1 MGLNSIGSRRWVG
14 DCGKAVAFTVL
25 GGAWAVLCAAHVGAA
40 AERQIRGVV
49 LAAGR
54 PAANAV
60 VWLEAPNAPRAAQ
73 TKKVVL
79 DQRQLK
85 FSPQVLA
92 VQAGTAVLFPNN
104 DRVFHNVF
112 SFHHGKVF
120 DLGLYPVGDSK
131 VVTFDKPGLSRIFC
145 NIHPNMAAYVF
156 VVDSPYFAVT
166 DESGAFA
173 LPPVPA
179 GRYTY
184 RAWRSASS
192 DYLSGVWAVGDSDTP
207 VKIEWAK

>member
-1 MGLNSIGSRRWVG
+1 MR
-14 DCGKAVAFTVL
+14 AVAFIALAGTCAVL
-25 GGAWAVLCAAHVGAA
+25 GTARVGAA
-40 AERQIRGVV
+40 VERQIRGVV
-49 LAAGR
+49 RAAGR
-54 PAANAV
+54 PAANVV
-60 VWLEAPNAPRAAQ
+60 VWLEAPGGPAASDA
-73 TKKVVL
+73 KKVVL

-92 VQAGTAVLFPNN
+92 VRAGTTVLFPNN

-131 VVTFDKPGLSRIFC
+131 VVKFDKPGLSRIFC

-156 VVDSPYFAVT
+156 VVDSPYFAVS
-166 DESGAFA
+166 DDAGAFV
-173 LPPVPA
+173 LPAVPS
-179 GRYTY
+179 GKYSY

-192 DYLSGVWAVGDSDTP
+192 EYLSGVWSVGDQDAS
-207 VKIEWAK
+207 VSIEWAK

>member
-1 MGLNSIGSRRWVG
+1 MGLNSVGSRRRRG
-14 DCGKAVAFTVL
+14 DCARAVAFVVL
-25 GGAWAVLCAAHVGAA
+25 GGASAVVFTAHVGAA
-40 AERQIRGVV
+40 AELQVRGVV
-49 LAAGR
+49 RVAGR
-54 PAANAV
+54 PAANVV
-60 VWLEAPNAPRAAQ
+60 VWLDAPGAPPSVA
-73 TKKVVL
+73 KKVVL

-92 VQAGTAVLFPNN
+92 VRAGTAVLFPNN

-131 VVTFDKPGLSRIFC
+131 LVKFDKPGLSRIFC

-166 DESGAFA
+166 DADGEFVVTS
-173 LPPVPA
+173 VPA
-179 GRYTY
+179 GRYRY
-184 RAWRSASS
+184 RAWRAGASE
-192 DYLSGVWAVGDSDTP
+192 LSGEWAVDGADGVLSIAWP
-207 VKIEWAK
+207 K